1 MANILHGNFPTS
13 NSNDD
18 GYFGLA
24 PCTAFGRQ
32 NGFNLYNM
40 IGNAWEWVHDD
51 WTSIHTT
58 TTTRNIKNTGEDDYN
73 DDNDD
78 NDYNDDNE
86 FRNMNDI
93 NNQLTQE
100 KAEKGG
106 LFLCHKS
113 YCYWYRNAAR
123 HHTSA
128 DSATNHG
135 GFRCV
140 MDI

>member
-1 MANILHGNFPTS
+1 MGDNKFESTDSARDSISIENGSGGSHIKGNRHMANIFHGNFPTN

-51 WTSIHTT
+51 RTTIHTT

-78 NDYNDDNE
+78 NE
-86 FRNMNDI
+86 F
-93 NNQLTQE
+93 
-100 KAEKGG
+100 
-106 LFLCHKS
+106 
-113 YCYWYRNAAR
+113 
-123 HHTSA
+123 
-128 DSATNHG
+128 
-135 GFRCV
+135 
-140 MDI
+140 